1 MKTVAK
7 TEEQPGAEEIQVEL
21 MDGVATIT
29 LNRPRERNPLGVDF
43 TPRMLSIL
51 EGLEADSNCRAV
63 VLTGSGKG
71 FCSGADLKN
80 IVGTGEIDMEWQ
92 LRLVRGYNNVV
103 QKIRGLELPVI
114 AAVNGPA
121 VGGGAA
127 LALAC
132 DIAIACPEASYF
144 FAFGR
149 IGASA
154 ADMGCTYLLPRHIGA
169 VRAAHLILTGATV
182 DAAQGQA
189 LGLFVQVVPQ
199 GDLLAA
205 AQAMGRQI
213 AQAYPR
219 RAAAITK
226 LGLRQGESNSLE
238 TCLSYEAIA
247 QSYTFQTEEHRERL
261 GSFLGRGK

>member
-1 MKTVAK
+1 MNTLSTV
-7 TEEQPGAEEIQVEL
+7 EEQDGTAEIL
-21 MDGVATIT
+21 LDLRGGIATVT
-29 LNRPRERNPLGVDF
+29 LNRPEERNPLGVDF
-43 TPRMLSIL
+43 TPRMMSIL
-51 EGLEADSNCRAV
+51 DRLEADSNCSV
-63 VLTGSGKG
+63 IVLTGSGKA
-71 FCSGADLKN
+71 FCSGADLHR
-80 IVGTGEIDMEWQ
+80 ILGTGDIDMEWQ
-92 LRLVRGYNNVV
+92 LRLVRGYNQVI
-103 QKIRGLELPVI
+103 QRIRGLDLPVI

-132 DIAIACPEASYF
+132 DIAIASPEASYF

-182 DAAQGQA
+182 DAEQGRS
-189 LGLFVQVVPQ
+189 LGLFADVVPRA
-199 GDLLAA
+199 GLLSAA
-205 AQAMGRQI
+205 EHMGQQI
-213 AQAYPR
+213 IQAYPR

-226 LGLRQGESNSLE
+226 LGLRRGESSSLE

-247 QSYTFQTEEHRERL
+247 QNYTFRTEEHRERL
-261 GSFLGRGK
+261 GAFLDRRD